1 MATTLNVH
9 KPEALRGTQ
18 SVVESNTMILS
29 SPSLPAFLPLCFLY
43 SLSFRTNVP
52 FSFIY
57 SLTFKIQL
65 LSGIVPQIPKLKYY
79 LLPLNF

>member
-1 MATTLNVH
+1 MATILNVH
-9 KPEALRGTQ
+9 QPKALRETE

-29 SPSLPAFLPLCFLY
+29 TPAFLPLCFVN
-43 SLSFRTNVP
+43 SLSFGTNVP

-65 LSGIVPQIPKLKYY
+65 LSGILLQIPKLKCY